1 MGLAILLA
9 PLLPVLGLPVV
20 WLPILLTRRLT
31 ALRLSVLLIDRVA
44 VLLAALRLVLGLS
57 VKRGLQW
64 WKLLAVLGQ
73 AVLGLAIL
81 RRAVVGGLILVFLQ
95 GQLVGWNLASI

>member
-20 WLPILLTRRLT
+20 WLPILLIRRLT

-64 WKLLAVLGQ
+64 WKLLAVLG
-73 AVLGLAIL
+73 LAIL
-81 RRAVVGGLILVFLQ
+81 RRAAVGGLILAFLQ
-95 GQLVGWNLASI
+95 GQLVGWNLASIGSG